1 MVKPIQDPEEA
12 AKRLMQEAYQRGS
25 ADNITTVVVRFLEAQ
40 VGTSV
45 SGSAQIYLYQNFQI
59 CPIQIDEQKN
69 PEDNFSVFLSMEHQF
84 CQTQVL
90 CLYIPKWFLTVKVEF
105 PAGMFSIVV
114 GVYLLRHLFQKVS
127 CLLGC
132 C

>member
-40 VGTSV
+40 VGTSL

-59 CPIQIDEQKN
+59 CSIQIDEPKN
-69 PEDNFSVFLSMEHQF
+69 PEDKFSVFLSKE
-84 CQTQVL
+84 TSVL
-90 CLYIPKWFLTVKVEF
+90 SDIGFVP
-105 PAGMFSIVV
+105 
-114 GVYLLRHLFQKVS
+114 
-127 CLLGC
+127 
-132 C
+132 